1 MFLYISPFQI
11 VPIFNININ
20 QLLPSFVAYSQILQN
35 IRSTHYWKNITY
47 LGPDV
52 VPNHKIREN
61 VGKVPHAPYAPR
73 KKIL

>member
-1 MFLYISPFQI
+1 LYISPFQI
-11 VPIFNININ
+11 VPIFNTSVN

-35 IRSTHYWKNITY
+35 RCSTFYSQNITY

-52 VPNHKIREN
+52 VQNKKNKEN
-61 VGKVPHAPYAPR
+61 VGKVPHCPYALG